1 MWPPRPPPPKPE
13 MTQFASITKELY
25 TVNVIS
31 LPPWPPPPKPKN
43 IQTNYILF
51 KNNFIIAVFVITS
64 TMSATTPSSSSTL
77 NELWFDD
84 ENENNNQKT
93 LDSPHFV
100 FLLWKFSTLAVLK
113 KLFLLRW
120 LFNNNWSW
128 FDIQG
133 KQPSNVPLTSEA
145 HRRRT
150 VTVQLDHLATLL
162 INSWG
167 FYWIIFNFQEA
178 MNSFGGNIS
187 QFFIAS
193 NNNR

>member
-25 TVNVIS
+25 TVNVIP

-64 TMSATTPSSSSTL
+64 TMSATPSSSSSTL
-77 NELWFDD
+77 NELWLDD

-133 KQPSNVPLTSEA
+133 KQPNNIPLTSEA

-162 INSWG
+162 IYSWG

-178 MNSFGGNIS
+178 TSGFGGS
-187 QFFIAS
+187 FYRFIAY
-193 NNNR
+193 NH

>member
-25 TVNVIS
+25 TVNVIP
-31 LPPWPPPPKPKN
+31 LPPWPPPPKPKS

-64 TMSATTPSSSSTL
+64 TMSATPSSSSSTL

-133 KQPSNVPLTSEA
+133 KQPNNIPLTSEA

-167 FYWIIFNFQEA
+167 FYWIIFNFQEWLWRKYF
-178 MNSFGGNIS
+178 SVFHCVK
-187 QFFIAS
+187 Q
-193 NNNR
+193 